1 MAMTLEPCP
10 FCGGEPQVRMPTERD
25 GFAAHVMCRCGAQ
38 LYGHKRHF
46 ASEQEAVEAWNR
58 RAHLTQPAQAVDVG
72 AVNGVI
78 VDLEE
83 RARNGGDAFPDEFES
98 WAETLTRALAGE
110 KAEGW
115 RPIETAPRDGTPVIL
130 GYANSHSCEGFWM
143 GNPERNHWGETG
155 WFDSDSDVLCEHA
168 HHPDAWMP
176 LPTPPTDGEE

>member
-1 MAMTLEPCP
+1 MAMTIEDSFRGDDAKLISCIEALIHLNDAGALVPHGI
-10 FCGGEPQVRMPTERD
+10 GGHARELLSAAAVRLNT
-25 GFAAHVMCRCGAQ
+25 
-38 LYGHKRHF
+38 
-46 ASEQEAVEAWNR
+46 
-58 RAHLTQPAQAVDVG
+58 HLTQPAQAVDVG